1 MTYERALT
9 KDHGYGI
16 TRLEWRDVARRVVI
30 VSGQQRVFK
39 DAAEVTTPL
48 PDSDRAASDWIPIR

>member
-1 MTYERALT
+1 MASLAWNGGTL
-9 KDHGYGI
+9 
-16 TRLEWRDVARRVVI
+16 RVESVI